1 MSVPSEGGEEGS
13 GLRVVIAA
21 LTGNV
26 LIAVSKLVAAI
37 LSGSI
42 ATMAEAIH
50 SFADCANQLLLMV
63 GMRRAE
69 RPPTNLHPFGHAA
82 ESYFWPFLVSILL
95 FVLGSSFAMY
105 EGVHDLLGVIH
116 GEPEGAHGSR
126 LWSYG
131 VLGTSFL
138 FESASF
144 TVAMREMKKTRGKRT
159 LYQALLHA
167 KDPTIPVVLAED
179 TAALVGLS
187 VALVA
192 IGLSDLT
199 GWDGFDAIGS
209 ILIGVVLGVVAYFL
223 SARTHSL
230 LLGEAA
236 SPEDRAEIERIVEAD
251 ASVVVVR
258 QLLSMHLGPKA
269 VVVALKVEL
278 KRDLDLE
285 HVEATIDRIE
295 AAIRAKLPHMRY
307 IFVEPDAHYA
317 IKHDEAAPIVTK
329 YTEGR

>member
-1 MSVPSEGGEEGS
+1 MSAPSEGEDS
-13 GLRVVIAA
+13 SSMRVVVAA

-42 ATMAEAIH
+42 ATMAEAVH

-63 GMRRAE
+63 GMKRAE
-69 RPPTNLHPFGHAA
+69 KPPTNLHPFGHAA

-95 FVLGSSFAMY
+95 FVLGSSFAVY
-105 EGVHDLLGVIH
+105 EGVHDLLAVLAGRV
-116 GEPEGAHGSR
+116 ESEHGSR

-131 VLGTSFL
+131 VLGSSFV
-138 FESASF
+138 FEAMSF
-144 TVAMREMKKTRGKRT
+144 TVAMREMKKTRGDRS

-192 IGLSDLT
+192 VGLTDLT
-199 GWDGFDAIGS
+199 GWAGFDAIGS
-209 ILIGVVLGVVAYFL
+209 ILIGLVLGVVAYFL

-236 SPEDRAEIERIVEAD
+236 SPEDRAEVSRIAEAD
-251 ASVVVVR
+251 PGVVAVR

-285 HVEATIDRIE
+285 HVEGAIDRIE
-295 AAIRAKLPHMRY
+295 AAIRSKLPHMRY
-307 IFVEPDAHYA
+307 IFIEPDAHYTVER
-317 IKHDEAAPIVTK
+317 DSGAPIVTAK
-329 YTEGR
+329 TEGR

>member
-1 MSVPSEGGEEGS
+1 MSAPTEGEDGGS
-13 GLRVVIAA
+13 LRVVIAA

-37 LSGSI
+37 FSGSV

-50 SFADCANQLLLMV
+50 SFADCANQILLMV

-95 FVLGSSFAMY
+95 FTLGSSFAIY
-105 EGVHDLLGVIH
+105 EGVHDLRGILAGIPD
-116 GEPEGAHGSR
+116 EEHGSR

-131 VLGTSFL
+131 VLGTSFV
-138 FESASF
+138 FEAMSF
-144 TVAMREMKKTRGKRT
+144 TVAMREMGKTRGKRT

-179 TAALVGLS
+179 TAALVGLGI
-187 VALVA
+187 ALVA
-192 IGLSDLT
+192 VGLSDAT
-199 GWDGFDAIGS
+199 GWGGFDAIGS
-209 ILIGVVLGVVAYFL
+209 ILIGILLGVVAYFL

-236 SPEDRAEIERIVEAD
+236 SPEDREEVTRLAEAD
-251 ASVVVVR
+251 PGVVAVR

-278 KRDLDLE
+278 KRDLDLD
-285 HVEATIDRIE
+285 HVETAIDRIE
-295 AAIRAKLPHMRY
+295 ASIREKLPHMRY
-307 IFVEPDAHYA
+307 IFIEPDAHYTA
-317 IKHDEAAPIVTK
+317 KHDVGAPIVTPT
-329 YTEGR
+329 TEGR

>member
-1 MSVPSEGGEEGS
+1 MSAPSEAEGS
-13 GLRVVIAA
+13 GLRVVVAA

-26 LIAVSKLVAAI
+26 LIAVSKLAAAI

-95 FVLGSSFAMY
+95 FVLGSSFAVY
-105 EGVHDLLGVIH
+105 EGVHDLMDLSRGAVQ
-116 GEPEGAHGSR
+116 EAHGSR

-131 VLGTSFL
+131 VLGSSFL

-144 TVAMREMKKTRGKRT
+144 TVAMREMRKTGGKRS
-159 LYQALLHA
+159 LYQSVLHA

-179 TAALVGLS
+179 TAALIGLGI
-187 VALVA
+187 ALAAV
-192 IGLSDLT
+192 GLSDLT
-199 GWDGFDAIGS
+199 GWSGFDAIGS

-230 LLGEAA
+230 LLGESA
-236 SPEDRAEIERIVEAD
+236 SPEDRANITRIVEAD
-251 ASVVVVR
+251 QGVVAVR
-258 QLLSMHLGPKA
+258 QLLSMHLGPKS

-285 HVEATIDRIE
+285 HIEGAIDRIE
-295 AAIRAKLPHMRY
+295 AAIRAELPHMQY
-307 IFVEPDAHYA
+307 IFVEPDAHYVA
-317 IKHDEAAPIVTK
+317 QRDSGAPVVTPK
-329 YTEGR
+329 TEGR

>member
-1 MSVPSEGGEEGS
+1 MSTPSESGEAS
-13 GLRVVIAA
+13 SLRVVVAA
-21 LTGNV
+21 LTGNL

-37 LSGSI
+37 FSGSI
-42 ATMAEAIH
+42 ATMAEAVH

-105 EGVHDLLGVIH
+105 EGVHDLLGVI
-116 GEPEGAHGSR
+116 GGAVEPEHGSP

-131 VLGTSFL
+131 VLGTSFV

-144 TVAMREMKKTRGKRT
+144 TVAMREMKKTRGRRS

-179 TAALVGLS
+179 TAALIGLGI
-187 VALVA
+187 ALVA
-192 IGLSDLT
+192 VGLTDLT
-199 GWDGFDAIGS
+199 GWGGFDAIGS
-209 ILIGVVLGVVAYFL
+209 ILIGMLLGIVAYFL

-236 SPEDRAEIERIVEAD
+236 SPEDRATVKRIAEAD
-251 ASVVVVR
+251 EGIVAVR

-278 KRDLDLE
+278 QRDLDLSG
-285 HVEATIDRIE
+285 VESTIDRIE
-295 AAIRAKLPHMRY
+295 AAIRKELPHMRY
-307 IFVEPDAHYA
+307 IFVEPDADYVQ
-317 IKHDEAAPIVTK
+317 DRDREAPIVTPT
-329 YTEGR
+329 TEGR

>member
-1 MSVPSEGGEEGS
+1 MSASSEGEGS
-13 GLRVVIAA
+13 GLRVVVAA

-95 FVLGSSFAMY
+95 FVLGSSFAVY
-105 EGVHDLLGVIH
+105 EGVHDLIDLSRGAVQ
-116 GEPEGAHGSR
+116 EAHGSR

-144 TVAMREMKKTRGKRT
+144 TVAMREMRKTGGKRS
-159 LYQALLHA
+159 LYQSVLHA

-179 TAALVGLS
+179 TAALIGLGI
-187 VALVA
+187 ALVA
-192 IGLSDLT
+192 VGMSDVT
-199 GWDGFDAIGS
+199 GWNGFDAIGS
-209 ILIGVVLGVVAYFL
+209 ILIGIVLGVVAYFL

-230 LLGEAA
+230 LLGESAG
-236 SPEDRAEIERIVEAD
+236 PEDRANITRIVEAD
-251 ASVVVVR
+251 PSVVAVR
-258 QLLSMHLGPKA
+258 QLLSMHLGPKS

-278 KRDLDLE
+278 KRDLDLD
-285 HVEATIDRIE
+285 HIEATIDRIE
-295 AAIRAKLPHMRY
+295 AAIRAELPHMQY
-307 IFVEPDAHYA
+307 IFVEPDAHYVA
-317 IKHDEAAPIVTK
+317 QRDSGAPIVTPK
-329 YTEGR
+329 TEGR